1 MRCSE
6 SDGRGCNPPYIPW
19 SNMIV
24 NCLYGTAY
32 AGRSKGHVQNVS
44 PAAVSTRGVVIS
56 ACVERGMR
64 VCDIFLDRVITA
76 EHPNIGSFGSSDV
89 PLVLETQVQSD
100 LKNKS

>member
-6 SDGRGCNPPYIPW
+6 SDGRVCNPPYIPW
-19 SNMIV
+19 GNMIV

-32 AGRSKGHVQNVS
+32 ARRSKGHVQNVS
-44 PAAVSTRGVVIS
+44 PVALSSRGVVIS
-56 ACVERGMR
+56 ACVGRGMR

-76 EHPNIGSFGSSDV
+76 EHPNIYSFGSSDA

-100 LKNKS
+100 LMSKS